1 MPDDKSTLLD
11 VSTKAPAPDSVRD
24 QEVAVHHIR
33 AVGGG
38 AAGLEL
44 VTRLGDT
51 LGRHGR
57 ARITL
62 IEKGRT
68 HLWKPLLHA
77 IAAGSMD
84 PGGHELNYLAQAH
97 WHHFR
102 YRFGEMIGLDR
113 TKKEVWIAATHDE
126 EGRQIT
132 PPRAFRYDTLVIAV
146 GSVTNDFGTPG
157 ASQYAVPLETPEQA
171 MRFNRRL
178 VNACIRAHAQDEPVQ
193 PGQLHVAIIGA
204 GATGTEL
211 AAELHRTVREVVA
224 YGLDRVDPEKD
235 IRIILIEAADRILPA
250 LPERISEATLRLLS
264 NLGVEVRTS
273 AKVSE
278 VRADGV
284 CLASGEFIPSEL
296 VVWSAGVKGP
306 EFLRN
311 LDGLEVNRI
320 NQLVVTPTLQTS
332 ADPDIFAIGDCA
344 ACPREGHATPVPPR
358 AQAAHQQAAHV
369 VKQLRRRL
377 AGQKLEPFVYR
388 DFGSLVSLGK
398 YSTVGSLMG
407 FLVGKNIFIEGY
419 FARLMYRSLYKMHE
433 YALHGGGKVFLGSL
447 ARGLSRRAL
456 AAKSGS
462 RNRLN
467 LRSWA
472 IRPDQAEI
480 SDDSSGRLK
489 GSGMRRRTCPANA
502 NRSLYRAVGLSG
514 ARALRPNQH
523 ATFCAAIPCA
533 CSISSRFRW

>member
-1 MPDDKSTLLD
+1 MPDDKSILLD
-11 VSTKAPAPDSVRD
+11 VPAKAPIPDSVQNR
-24 QEVAVHHIR
+24 EAGLHHIR
-33 AVGGG
+33 VVGGG

-51 LGRHGR
+51 LGRRGT

-113 TKKEVWIAATHDE
+113 KKKEVWIAATHDD
-126 EGRQIT
+126 EGRRIT
-132 PPRAFRYDTLVIAV
+132 PTRAFRYDTLVIAV
-146 GSVTNDFGTPG
+146 GSVTNDFGTLG

-250 LPERISEATLRLLS
+250 LPARISEATRRLLL
-264 NLGVEVRTS
+264 NLGVEVRTG

-296 VVWSAGVKGP
+296 VVLGRRRQGP
-306 EFLRN
+306 
-311 LDGLEVNRI
+311 G
-320 NQLVVTPTLQTS
+320 
-332 ADPDIFAIGDCA
+332 
-344 ACPREGHATPVPPR
+344 VPPQPR
-358 AQAAHQQAAHV
+358 W
-369 VKQLRRRL
+369 
-377 AGQKLEPFVYR
+377 
-388 DFGSLVSLGK
+388 
-398 YSTVGSLMG
+398 
-407 FLVGKNIFIEGY
+407 
-419 FARLMYRSLYKMHE
+419 
-433 YALHGGGKVFLGSL
+433 
-447 ARGLSRRAL
+447 ARGQSHQPA
-456 AAKSGS
+456 
-462 RNRLN
+462 
-467 LRSWA
+467 
-472 IRPDQAEI
+472 
-480 SDDSSGRLK
+480 GR
-489 GSGMRRRTCPANA
+489 
-502 NRSLYRAVGLSG
+502 
-514 ARALRPNQH
+514 H
-523 ATFCAAIPCA
+523 ADIADE
-533 CSISSRFRW
+533 R